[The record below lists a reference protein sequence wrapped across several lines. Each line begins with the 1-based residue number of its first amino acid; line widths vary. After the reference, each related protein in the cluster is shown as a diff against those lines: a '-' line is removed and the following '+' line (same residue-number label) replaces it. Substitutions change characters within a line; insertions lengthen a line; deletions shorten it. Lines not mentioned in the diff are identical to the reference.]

1 MRLAQIEGETVVN
14 VIHVN
19 PAEVPEW
26 AATYPVAPDGI
37 GPGALYVDGAFIP
50 IPDPTPEE
58 EYAAACA
65 SVRAAR
71 DLRLAEL
78 DAIISNPL
86 RWMAFSPEEQ
96 AALARYRQA
105 LLDVPDQAGF
115 PGEVI
120 WPVFPV

>member
-1 MRLAQIEGETVVN
+1 MRLAQIEGETVAN

-19 PAEVPEW
+19 PADVPDW
-26 AATYPVAPDGI
+26 AAAYPVAPDGI
-37 GPGALYVDGAFIP
+37 GPGARYVEGSFIP

-78 DAIISNPL
+78 DALVTNPL
-86 RWMAFSPEEQ
+86 RWAAFSAEEQ
-96 AALARYRQA
+96 AALARCRQA